1 MAVLMPTILRST
13 LHHKARPLLT
23 IAVFVS
29 LLILPWVANATDH
42 SFYTTFATRIMI
54 FALAA
59 TSLNLVMGF
68 GGMVAFGHA
77 SFLGIGAYTVG
88 ILMANGFSSAWLS
101 WPAATL
107 ISGFIAYLIGLVALR
122 TKGVYFIMST
132 LSFAQ
137 MLYFISISLTEF
149 GGDDGMS
156 LPRRSII
163 QFGPDLASD
172 DRFFYVVL
180 ALCVGVL
187 FCLHR
192 LINGRFGRVLQS
204 IRENEIR
211 MSAIGYP
218 VFRYKLVAFSIS
230 GALAGLA
237 GALIANQNSFVSP
250 SLMLWTQSG
259 TLMIMIILG
268 GVGYLYGGVLGS
280 VVFLLLEEGLSS
292 FTIHWQLP
300 MGLILLCVVLF
311 APTGLVGLFRDR
323 RRHD

>member
-1 MAVLMPTILRST
+1 MTTLTSTIMRST
-13 LHHKARPLLT
+13 LHHRARPELT
-23 IAVFVS
+23 IVVLVM
-29 LLILPWVANATDH
+29 LLALPWAATASDH
-42 SFYTTFATRIMI
+42 AFYTTFATRILI

-59 TSLNLVMGF
+59 TSLNLVLGF

-77 SFLGIGAYTVG
+77 GFLGIGAYTVG
-88 ILMANGFSSAWLS
+88 ILMDKGFSSAWLS

-107 ISGFIAYLIGLVALR
+107 ISGAIACLIGLVSLR
-122 TKGVYFIMST
+122 TKGVYFIMIT

-137 MLYFISISLTEF
+137 MLYFISISLTQF

-156 LPRRSII
+156 LPGRSII

-180 ALCVGVL
+180 GLCVAVI
-187 FCLHR
+187 FFLHR

-204 IRENEIR
+204 IRENETR
-211 MSAIGYP
+211 MSSIGYP
-218 VFRYKLVAFSIS
+218 VFRYKLVAFTIS

-237 GALIANQNSFVSP
+237 GALIANQNGFISP

-259 TLMIMIILG
+259 SLMIMIILG

-280 VVFLLLEEGLSS
+280 VVFLLLEEGLSNV
-292 FTIHWQLP
+292 TIHWQLP
-300 MGLILLCVVLF
+300 LGLILLCVVLF
-311 APTGLVGLFRDR
+311 APTGLVGLFRDP